1 MKLVG
6 EQYDQKLE
14 DTDSREFTDLATKL
28 EATVS
33 LRPKED
39 DFSPS
44 FFFFSPFLSS
54 TLWSVSFFEQSI
66 TLQSLLSLKI
76 SYGCCLA
83 SLKRFLLY

>member
-44 FFFFSPFLSS
+44 FFFFF
-54 TLWSVSFFEQSI
+54 SF
-66 TLQSLLSLKI
+66 SLIYIVKCELFWAEYYTPVPSFTKD
-76 SYGCCLA
+76 
-83 SLKRFLLY
+83 

>member
-44 FFFFSPFLSS
+44 FFFFLLFSHLHCEVWAFLSRVLHSSPF
-54 TLWSVSFFEQSI
+54 FH
-66 TLQSLLSLKI
+66 
-76 SYGCCLA
+76 
-83 SLKRFLLY
+83 